1 MALNTSSLTLPGTSL
16 GVVTDAALDAGLL
29 PKLVPSKPTL
39 FGPVSGATFS
49 GVPRAQIVGESE
61 KKSGQDPFSLTPFS
75 AQPVK
80 AQITVRTSDEFKWA
94 DEDYQLG
101 ILDDLVAP
109 AIGAGMGRFVDLFAF
124 HGINPLTGSVSGK
137 ATKYLSQAAKVVE
150 TGGSPTDELNRA
162 VGLIAST
169 GTAMPNGIAF
179 DAAYNY
185 ALATEVWPAGTAL
198 AGQER
203 YPSLGFGA
211 VESWRGLKAANSSTV
226 SGRPE
231 ITDTRIRAIVGD
243 YTQVRW
249 GYQRQI
255 PLEMIEYGNPD
266 NVFNADD
273 SPRDLKGYNEVALR
287 AEVVIYMAIGD
298 LAKFAVV
305 REPAGSG
312 GSAGGS
318 AGSSGAA

>member
-1 MALNTSSLTLPGTSL
+1 MALNTSSLELPGTSL
-16 GVVTDAALDAGLL
+16 GIVTDSALDSGLL

-39 FGPVSGATFS
+39 FGPVKGATFS

-61 KKSGQDPFSLTPFS
+61 KKSGQDPFSLVPWQ
-75 AQPVK
+75 AEPVK

-124 HGINPLTGSVSGK
+124 HGINPLTGAVSAK
-137 ATKYLSQAAKVVE
+137 ATKYLSQATKVVDAA
-150 TGGSPTDELNRA
+150 GAPTDELNEA

-185 ALATEVWPAGTAL
+185 SLATEVYPAGHSL

-211 VESWRGLKAANSSTV
+211 MENWRGLRAANSSTV

-231 ITDTRIRAIVGD
+231 LADTLTRAIVGD
-243 YTQVRW
+243 FGQVRW
-249 GYQRQI
+249 GYQRNI

-266 NVFNADD
+266 NIIETDG

-287 AEVVIYMAIGD
+287 CEVVIYMAIGD
-298 LAKFAVV
+298 LSKFALVQ
-305 REPAGSG
+305 EPAGV
-312 GSAGGS
+312 
-318 AGSSGAA
+318 

>member
-1 MALNTSSLTLPGTSL
+1 MALDTSALTLPGTSL
-16 GVVTDAALDAGLL
+16 GIVTDSALDAGLL

-39 FGPVSGATFS
+39 FGPVKGATFS

-61 KKSGQDPFSLTPFS
+61 KKEGQEPFSLTPFS
-75 AQPVK
+75 AEPVK
-80 AQITVRTSDEFKWA
+80 AQITVRVSDEFKWA

-109 AIGAGMGRFVDLFAF
+109 AIGAGMGRFVDLFTF
-124 HGINPLTGSVSGK
+124 HGINPLTGTVSAK
-137 ATKYLSQAAKVVE
+137 ATKYLSQATKVVE
-150 TGGSPTDELNRA
+150 AAGAPTDELNQA
-162 VGLIAST
+162 VGLIAAT

-185 ALATEVWPAGTAL
+185 SLATEVWPTGTAL

-211 VESWRGLKAANSSTV
+211 VENWRGLKAASSSTV

-231 ITDTRIRAIVGD
+231 LADTKLRAILGD

-266 NVFNADD
+266 NIIETDG
-273 SPRDLKGYNEVALR
+273 SPRDLKGYNEIALR
-287 AEVVIYMAIGD
+287 AEVVIYVAIGD
-298 LAKFAVV
+298 LAKFALVKDAV
-305 REPAGSG
+305 
-312 GSAGGS
+312 
-318 AGSSGAA
+318 

>member
-1 MALNTSSLTLPGTSL
+1 MALNTEDLTLPGTSL
-16 GVVTDAALDAGLL
+16 GIVTESALDGGLL

-39 FGPVSGATFS
+39 FGPVKGATFS
-49 GVPRAQIVGESE
+49 GVPRAQIVGEGG
-61 KKSGQDPFSLTPFS
+61 KKEGQDPFSLTPWS
-75 AQPVK
+75 AEPVK
-80 AQITVRTSDEFKWA
+80 AQITVRVTDEFKWA

-124 HGINPLTGSVSGK
+124 HGINPLTGSVSAR
-137 ATKYLSQAAKVVE
+137 ATKYLSQATKVV
-150 TGGSPTDELNRA
+150 TAAGAPTDELNEA
-162 VGLIAST
+162 VGLIAAT
-169 GTAMPNGIAF
+169 GSAMPNGIAF

-203 YPSLGFGA
+203 YPSLGFGTL
-211 VESWRGLKAANSSTV
+211 ENWRGLRVANSSTV

-231 ITDTRIRAIVGD
+231 IADTGIRAIVGD
-243 YTQVRW
+243 YGQVRW
-249 GYQRQI
+249 GYQRNI

-266 NVFNADD
+266 NIFETDG

-298 LAKFAVV
+298 LDKFSVV
-305 REPAGSG
+305 QETVEP
-312 GSAGGS
+312 
-318 AGSSGAA
+318 

>member
-1 MALNTSSLTLPGTSL
+1 MALNTDALELPGTSL
-16 GVVTDAALDAGLL
+16 GIVTESALDGGLL

-39 FGPVSGATFS
+39 FGPVKGATFS

-61 KKSGQDPFSLTPFS
+61 RKSGQDPFALVPFS

-80 AQITVRTSDEFKWA
+80 AQITIRTSDEFKWA

-109 AIGAGMGRFVDLFAF
+109 AIGAGMGRFVDLFTF
-124 HGINPLTGSVSGK
+124 HGINPLTGTVSPK
-137 ATKYLSQAAKVVE
+137 ATKYLSQATKVVE
-150 TGGSPTDELNRA
+150 SAGAPTDELNQA

-185 ALATEVWPAGTAL
+185 ALATEVWPTGTAL

-211 VESWRGLKAANSSTV
+211 VESWRGLRGASSSTV

-231 ITDTRIRAIVGD
+231 LADTKLRAIVGD

-249 GYQRQI
+249 GYQRNI

-266 NVFNADD
+266 NIIETDG

-287 AEVVIYMAIGD
+287 AEVVIYVAIGD
-298 LAKFAVV
+298 LNKFALVKDLV
-305 REPAGSG
+305 
-312 GSAGGS
+312 
-318 AGSSGAA
+318 

>member
-1 MALNTSSLTLPGTSL
+1 MALNTSELELPGTSL
-16 GVVTDAALDAGLL
+16 GIVTDSALDSGLL

-39 FGPVSGATFS
+39 FGPVKGATFA

-61 KKSGQDPFSLTPFS
+61 RKSGQDPFSLVPFS

-80 AQITVRTSDEFKWA
+80 AQITVRVSDEFKWA

-124 HGINPLTGSVSGK
+124 HGINPLTGTASAK
-137 ATKYLSQAAKVVE
+137 ATKYLSQATKVVE
-150 TGGSPTDELNRA
+150 SAGAPTDELNQA

-211 VESWRGLKAANSSTV
+211 VENWRGLQAASSSTV

-231 ITDTRIRAIVGD
+231 VADTKIRAIVGD

-249 GYQRQI
+249 GYQRNI
-255 PLEMIEYGNPD
+255 PIEMIEYGNPD
-266 NVFNADD
+266 NIIEADG
-273 SPRDLKGYNEVALR
+273 SPRDLKGYNELALR

-298 LAKFAVV
+298 LAKFALVKD
-305 REPAGSG
+305 
-312 GSAGGS
+312 
-318 AGSSGAA
+318 AA

>member
-1 MALNTSSLTLPGTSL
+1 MTLNTSDLSLPGTSL
-16 GVVTDAALDAGLL
+16 GIVTEAALDSGLL

-39 FGPVSGATFS
+39 FGPVKGATFA

-61 KKSGQDPFSLTPFS
+61 AKSGQDPFSLTPWS
-75 AQPVK
+75 AEPVK
-80 AQITVRTSDEFKWA
+80 AQITVRASDEFLWA

-101 ILDDLVAP
+101 VLDDLVAP
-109 AIGAGMGRFVDLFAF
+109 AIGSGMGRFVDLFAF
-124 HGINPLTGSVSGK
+124 HGINPLTGTVSGK
-137 ATKYLSQAAKVVE
+137 ATKYLSQATKVVE
-150 TGGSPTDELNRA
+150 AAGAPTDELNQA
-162 VGLIAST
+162 VGLIASE

-185 ALATEVWPAGTAL
+185 QLATEVWPAGTAL

-211 VESWRGLKAANSSTV
+211 VESWRGLRGASSSTV

-231 ITDTRIRAIVGD
+231 IADTTIRAIVGD

-249 GYQRQI
+249 GYQRNI
-255 PLEMIEYGNPD
+255 PLELLRWGNPD
-266 NVFNADD
+266 NIFDED
-273 SPRDLKGYNEVALR
+273 GRPRDLAGHNEIALR

-298 LAKFAVV
+298 LAKFSLVK
-305 REPAGSG
+305 EPVTP
-312 GSAGGS
+312 
-318 AGSSGAA
+318 

>member
-1 MALNTSSLTLPGTSL
+1 MALNTSDLSLPGTSL
-16 GVVTDAALDAGLL
+16 GIVTDSALDSGLL

-39 FGPVSGATFS
+39 FGPVKGATFA
-49 GVPRAQIVGESE
+49 GTPRAQIVGESE
-61 KKSGQDPFSLTPFS
+61 RKSGQDPFSLTPFS
-75 AQPVK
+75 AEPVK
-80 AQITVRTSDEFKWA
+80 AQITVRVSDEFKWA

-124 HGINPLTGSVSGK
+124 HGINPLSGTVSAK
-137 ATKYLSQAAKVVE
+137 ATKYLSQATKVVE
-150 TGGSPTDELNRA
+150 AAGAPTDELNEA

-185 ALATEVWPAGTAL
+185 ALATEVWPTGTAL

-211 VESWRGLKAANSSTV
+211 VENWRGLRGASSSTV

-231 ITDTRIRAIVGD
+231 IADTTVRAIVGD
-243 YTQVRW
+243 YGQVKW
-249 GYQRQI
+249 GYQRNI
-255 PLEMIEYGNPD
+255 PLELIEFGNPD
-266 NVFNADD
+266 NIIETDG

-298 LAKFAVV
+298 LAKFALVKDAV
-305 REPAGSG
+305 
-312 GSAGGS
+312 
-318 AGSSGAA
+318 

>member
-1 MALNTSSLTLPGTSL
+1 MAKLNTSMLALPGTSL
-16 GVVTDAALDAGLL
+16 GIVTDAALDSGLL

-39 FGPVSGATFS
+39 FGPVKGATFS

-61 KKSGQDPFSLTPFS
+61 RKAGQDPFALTPWT
-75 AQPVK
+75 AEPVK
-80 AQITVRTSDEFKWA
+80 AQITIRTSDEFKWA

-109 AIGAGMGRFVDLFAF
+109 AIGAGMGRFVDLFGF
-124 HGINPLTGSVSGK
+124 HGINPTTGTVSPK
-137 ATKYLSQAAKVVE
+137 ATKYLAQATKVVE
-150 TGGSPTDELNRA
+150 ADGAPTSELNQA

-179 DAAYNY
+179 DASYNY
-185 ALATEVWPAGTAL
+185 ALATEVYPTGHSL
-198 AGQER
+198 AGQPI
-203 YPSLGFGA
+203 YPTMGFSG
-211 VESWRGLKAANSSTV
+211 VENWRGLKAASSSTV

-231 ITDTRIRAIVGD
+231 IADSKIRAILGD
-243 YTQVRW
+243 WNQVRW
-249 GYQRQI
+249 GYQRNI

-266 NVFNADD
+266 NIVEVDG

-298 LAKFAVV
+298 LAKFALVKD
-305 REPAGSG
+305 
-312 GSAGGS
+312 
-318 AGSSGAA
+318 AA

>member
-1 MALNTSSLTLPGTSL
+1 MALDTSSLSLPGTSL
-16 GVVTDAALDAGLL
+16 GIVTDSALDAGLL

-39 FGPVSGATFS
+39 FGPVNGATF
-49 GVPRAQIVGESE
+49 GGTPRAQIVGESE
-61 KKSGQDPFSLTPFS
+61 RKDGQEPFSLTPFS

-80 AQITVRTSDEFKWA
+80 AQITVRVSDEFKWA

-109 AIGAGMGRFVDLFAF
+109 AIGAGMGRFVDLFTF
-124 HGINPLTGSVSGK
+124 HGINPLTGTVSAK
-137 ATKYLSQAAKVVE
+137 ATKYLSQATKVVE
-150 TGGSPTDELNRA
+150 AAGAPTDELNQA

-203 YPSLGFGA
+203 YPSQGFGA
-211 VESWRGLKAANSSTV
+211 VESWRGLRGASSSTV

-231 ITDTRIRAIVGD
+231 LADTKLRAIVGD

-249 GYQRQI
+249 GYQRNI

-266 NVFNADD
+266 NIIETDG

-287 AEVVIYMAIGD
+287 SEVVIYVAIGD
-298 LAKFAVV
+298 LAKFALVKDAV
-305 REPAGSG
+305 
-312 GSAGGS
+312 
-318 AGSSGAA
+318 

>member
-1 MALNTSSLTLPGTSL
+1 MALNTDALELPGTSL
-16 GVVTDAALDAGLL
+16 GIVTESALDGGLL

-39 FGPVSGATFS
+39 FGPVKGATFS

-61 KKSGQDPFSLTPFS
+61 RKSGQDPFALTPFS
-75 AQPVK
+75 AEPVK

-109 AIGAGMGRFVDLFAF
+109 AIGAGMGRFVDLFTF
-124 HGINPLTGSVSGK
+124 HGINPLTGTVSAK
-137 ATKYLSQAAKVVE
+137 ATKYLSQATKVVE
-150 TGGSPTDELNRA
+150 AAGAPTNELNQA
-162 VGLIAST
+162 VGLIASG
-169 GTAMPNGIAF
+169 GTVMPNGIAF

-185 ALATEVWPAGTAL
+185 ALATEVWPEGTAL

-211 VESWRGLKAANSSTV
+211 VENWRGLRAASSSTV

-231 ITDTRIRAIVGD
+231 LADTTIRAIVGD

-249 GYQRQI
+249 GYQRNI

-266 NVFNADD
+266 NIIEGDG

-287 AEVVIYMAIGD
+287 AEVVIYVAIGD
-298 LAKFAVV
+298 LGKFAKVV
-305 REPAGSG
+305 DAV
-312 GSAGGS
+312 A
-318 AGSSGAA
+318 

>member
-1 MALNTSSLTLPGTSL
+1 MALNTSDLSLPGTSL
-16 GVVTDAALDAGLL
+16 GIVTDAALDSGLL

-39 FGPVSGATFS
+39 FGPVKGATFA

-61 KKSGQDPFSLTPFS
+61 KKSGQDPFSAVPFS
-75 AQPVK
+75 AEPVK
-80 AQITVRTSDEFKWA
+80 AQITVRVSDEFKWA
-94 DEDYQLG
+94 DEDYQMG
-101 ILDDLVAP
+101 ILNDLVAP

-124 HGINPLTGSVSGK
+124 HGINPITGTVSPK
-137 ATKYLSQAAKVVE
+137 ATKYLSQATKVVE
-150 TGGSPTDELNRA
+150 AAGAPTNELNEA

-185 ALATEVWPAGTAL
+185 SLATEVWPEGTAL

-211 VESWRGLKAANSSTV
+211 VENWRGLKGASSSTV

-231 ITDTRIRAIVGD
+231 IADTKVRAIVGD

-249 GYQRQI
+249 GFQRNI

-266 NVFNADD
+266 NIIESDG
-273 SPRDLKGYNEVALR
+273 SPRDLKGYNELALR
-287 AEVVIYMAIGD
+287 SEVVIYMAIGD
-298 LAKFAVV
+298 LAKFALVKD
-305 REPAGSG
+305 
-312 GSAGGS
+312 
-318 AGSSGAA
+318 AA